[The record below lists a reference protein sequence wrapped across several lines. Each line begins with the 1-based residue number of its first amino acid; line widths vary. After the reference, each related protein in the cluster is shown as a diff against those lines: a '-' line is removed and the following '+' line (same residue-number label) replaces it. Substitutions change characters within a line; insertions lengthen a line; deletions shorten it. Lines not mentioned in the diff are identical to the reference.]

1 MPLVTEKL
9 TYATLRFQTSEKI
22 RTGILRGSLKPGERL
37 VERDLAEQVG
47 TSLTVVREAL
57 VQLETEGFITKRPNS
72 ATHITQLSRVE
83 IEQILVV
90 RRVLEGF
97 ALEEAAR
104 KATAEQIRL
113 LETLHQQAVEAARAS
128 KCQEYIHGD
137 LLWHDAVWQ
146 ATGNEALRGALKR
159 LVLPL
164 FGFSA
169 IQVASREGFDL
180 RQDAYSHLP
189 LLEAIRKRDP
199 AAARQAFETA
209 FDAWR
214 GRLVETD
221 TAASDKLRDRRDGKR
236 RLPSSQRGRASRAR
250 GHSAGS
256 VPTRLGL
263 D

>member
-1 MPLVTEKL
+1 MVPMPLITEKL
-9 TYATLRFQTSEKI
+9 TSASLRFQTSEKI

-37 VERDLAEQVG
+37 VERELAEQLG

-72 ATHITQLSRVE
+72 ATYITQLSSGE

-97 ALEEAAR
+97 AFEEAAR
-104 KATAEQIRL
+104 KATNERIAV
-113 LETLHQQAVEAARAS
+113 LETLHRDAVEAARSSDYHA
-128 KCQEYIHGD
+128 YIHAD
-137 LLWHDAVWQ
+137 LLWHDAIWQ
-146 ATGNEALRGALKR
+146 TTANEALRATLRR

-169 IQVASREGFDL
+169 IRVASREGFDL

-199 AAARQAFETA
+199 EATRRAFEA
-209 FDAWR
+209 GFDAWR
-214 GRLVETD
+214 AHLLEAEP
-221 TAASDKLRDRRDGKR
+221 AAAANAGK
-236 RLPSSQRGRASRAR
+236 
-250 GHSAGS
+250 
-256 VPTRLGL
+256 
-263 D
+263 

>member
-1 MPLVTEKL
+1 MPLITEKL
-9 TYATLRFQTSEKI
+9 TSATLRFQTSEKI
-22 RTGILRGSLKPGERL
+22 RGGILSGSLKPGERL
-37 VERDLAEQVG
+37 VERDLAEQLG

-72 ATHITQLSRVE
+72 ATHITQLGRSE

-97 ALEEAAR
+97 AFEEAAR
-104 KATAEQIRL
+104 NATNGRISL
-113 LETLHQQAVEAARAS
+113 LETLHQDAVEAARGSDYQA
-128 KCQEYIHGD
+128 YIHAD

-146 ATGNEALRGALKR
+146 TTGNEALRGTLRR

-169 IQVASREGFDL
+169 IRVASREGFDL

-199 AAARQAFETA
+199 EVTRRA
-209 FDAWR
+209 FDVAYDAWSAR
-214 GRLVETD
+214 LLEAEPTPTANTGR
-221 TAASDKLRDRRDGKR
+221 
-236 RLPSSQRGRASRAR
+236 
-250 GHSAGS
+250 
-256 VPTRLGL
+256 
-263 D
+263 